1 MFKVIF
7 NYIRSS
13 RLAWDTRDFVSETK
27 QKKKAKQKTK
37 IEQSFEKQ
45 SLIKKGSVYE
55 SYGTMSFEVK
65 WLGGWCIGTWVLSW
79 CCVVTGTVH

>member
-37 IEQSFEKQ
+37 IEQSFEK
-45 SLIKKGSVYE
+45 
-55 SYGTMSFEVK
+55 
-65 WLGGWCIGTWVLSW
+65 
-79 CCVVTGTVH
+79 